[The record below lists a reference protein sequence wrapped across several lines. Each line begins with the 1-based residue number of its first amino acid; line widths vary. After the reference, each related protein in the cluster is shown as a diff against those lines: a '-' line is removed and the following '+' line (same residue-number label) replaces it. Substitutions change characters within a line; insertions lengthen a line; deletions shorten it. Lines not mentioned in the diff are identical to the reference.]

1 MQYQKYQPSTNGALT
16 QTQKLTISG
25 MVMALYIVVLGV
37 TQGISFGAYQIRIA
51 TSLYALGWL
60 YPFLVIPLG
69 LANMLSNVLFGGL
82 GPLDM
87 IGGGLVG
94 IATTFLIT
102 LIRKKN
108 GNIWLAALPIFLLPG
123 LGVPIWLSV
132 LLNIPY
138 LPLALNLCIGQI
150 IPAICGV
157 FLIRILSRIT
167 SRKGIFA

>member
-1 MQYQKYQPSTNGALT
+1 MQYQTSTNGSLT
-16 QTQKLTISG
+16 HTQKLTISG
-25 MVMALYIVVLGV
+25 MVMALYIVIVGA

-94 IATTFLIT
+94 VATTFLIT
-102 LIRKKN
+102 VIRKKK
-108 GNIWLAALPIFLLPG
+108 GNVWLAALPIFLIPG
-123 LGVPIWLSV
+123 LVVPIWLSV

-138 LPLALNLCIGQI
+138 PPLAFSVSVGQI

-157 FLIRILSRIT
+157 FLIRILSRIV
-167 SRKGIFA
+167 SRKEILV